1 MNVNLRFGLQR
12 DKETIRNLQEKL
24 DGLVI
29 PAHILAYQADVTSV
43 FVSSFSNMPFII
55 DPMTYLLQHSKD
67 NLTNDVG
74 NLRASIA
81 KMCDEYDFNIAKQ
94 LTGKRQLRPSNIHDA
109 KHFCNHVYDY
119 QNSVEEKAN
128 TKKAIKKYLDRYGKG
143 NSFTPRFIISPY
155 FKFDSISDP
164 WYRLS
169 LRMGRVMQEIC
180 SQKNDGLES
189 GVIIFLSAT
198 NLDDDIIA
206 EIASDYEDFRHIV
219 LWFDDFNEMV
229 VDSTAIFNA
238 RKIVSALSSFAEL
251 EILYSGFLL
260 MTTAVE
266 GTKSVSHGLTY
277 SQHKSFRVTPGIGGG
292 LPERY
297 YIPKFRAFRSLS
309 QTDSIF
315 HMSQELMCNCSV
327 CDELLQGNPDNIV
340 LFADEPER
348 LREHFINVR
357 RQEADDMESFNRQSL
372 VTELISVYDTYHNLI
387 SKLPNPD
394 AFLSG
399 SNMRGLEYLNSWA
412 DGIEQA
418 I

>member
-29 PAHILAYQADVTSV
+29 PAHILAYQADVTA
-43 FVSSFSNMPFII
+43 FFMSSFSDMPFII
-55 DPMTYLLQHSKD
+55 DPMTYNAGD
-67 NLTNDVG
+67 
-74 NLRASIA
+74 LRASIA
-81 KMCDEYDFNIAKQ
+81 KMCNEYHFDISKK
-94 LTGKRQLRPSNIHDA
+94 LTGKRQLGPRNIPNA
-109 KHFCNHVYDY
+109 KQFCNHVYDY

-128 TKKAIKKYLDRYGKG
+128 AKTAMKKYFDRYGKG
-143 NSFTPRFIISPY
+143 NSVTPRFIISPY
-155 FKFDSISDP
+155 FKFHSISDP
-164 WYRLS
+164 WYTLS
-169 LRMGRVMQEIC
+169 LNMGRMMQTTC
-180 SQKNDGLES
+180 SEKDDGLDA
-189 GVIIFLSAT
+189 GVIIFFSAT
-198 NLDDDIIA
+198 NLDDDMIA
-206 EIASDYEDFRHIV
+206 EIASDYEDFSHIV

-229 VDSTAIFNA
+229 VDSTAIVNA
-238 RKIVSALSSFAEL
+238 RKIVSKLSGFAEV

-260 MTTAVE
+260 MTTAAE
-266 GTKSVSHGLTY
+266 GAKAVSHGLTY
-277 SQHKSFRVTPGIGGG
+277 SQHKSFSVTPGGGG
-292 LPERY
+292 MPERY
-297 YIPKFRAFRSLS
+297 YIPKFKAFRSLS
-309 QTDSIF
+309 QTDNIF
-315 HMSQELMCNCSV
+315 HMRQELMCNCPV

-340 LFADEPER
+340 LFADEPEK

-357 RQEADDMESFNRQSL
+357 QQEADYMESFNRQSL
-372 VTELISVYDTYHNLI
+372 VAELRNVYGTYHNLI

>member
-12 DKETIRNLQEKL
+12 DKETIRNLQEKI

-29 PAHILAYQADVTSV
+29 PAHILSYQADVTSV
-43 FVSSFSNMPFII
+43 FVSSFSDMPFII

-81 KMCDEYDFNIAKQ
+81 KMCDEYVFDIEEE
-94 LTGKRQLRPSNIHDA
+94 LTGNRQLRPSNIPDSR
-109 KHFCNHVYDY
+109 HFCNHVYDF

-155 FKFDSISDP
+155 FKFNSISDP
-164 WYRLS
+164 WYMLS
-169 LRMGRVMQEIC
+169 LNMGKMMQTIC
-180 SQKNDGLES
+180 SEKGDGLDA
-189 GVIIFLSAT
+189 GAIIFSSAD
-198 NLDDDIIA
+198 NLDDEAI
-206 EIASDYEDFRHIV
+206 EKIASDYEDFSYIV
-219 LWFDDFNEMV
+219 LWFEDFNEMA
-229 VDSTAIFNA
+229 VDSTAIVNA
-238 RKIVSALSSFAEL
+238 RKIISALSDFAEV

-260 MTTAVE
+260 MTTAAE
-266 GTKSVSHGLTY
+266 GAKAVSHGLTY
-277 SQHKSFRVTPGIGGG
+277 SQHKSFRVTPGGGG
-292 LPERY
+292 MPERY

-309 QTDSIF
+309 QTDNIF
-315 HMSQELMCNCSV
+315 HMRQELMCNCPV

-340 LFADEPER
+340 LFADEPEK

-372 VTELISVYDTYHNLI
+372 VEDLRNVYGTYHNLI

-399 SNMRGLEYLNSWA
+399 RNMSGLKYLSLWA
-412 DGIEQA
+412 EGIAET

>member
-29 PAHILAYQADVTSV
+29 PAHILAYQVDVTAV
-43 FVSSFSNMPFII
+43 FVSSFSDMPFII
-55 DPMTYLLQHSKD
+55 DPMTYLLQHQEG
-67 NLTNDVG
+67 NLTNDAG
-74 NLRASIA
+74 DLRASIA
-81 KMCDEYDFNIAKQ
+81 KMCDEYDFDISKE
-94 LTGKRQLRPSNIHDA
+94 LTGKRQLRPSNIPNA
-109 KHFCNHVYDY
+109 KHFCNRVYDY

-164 WYRLS
+164 WYMLS
-169 LRMGRVMQEIC
+169 LNMGKVMQTIC
-180 SQKNDGLES
+180 SEKKDGLDA
-189 GVIIFLSAT
+189 GVIIFLSAN
-198 NLDDDIIA
+198 NLDDGDI
-206 EIASDYEDFRHIV
+206 EKIASDYESFSHII
-219 LWFDDFNEMV
+219 LWFDGFDEMDIQPATIV
-229 VDSTAIFNA
+229 NA
-238 RKIVSALSSFAEL
+238 RKIVSKLSGFAEV

-260 MTTAVE
+260 MTTAAE
-266 GTKSVSHGLTY
+266 GAKAVSHGLTY
-277 SQHKSFRVTPGIGGG
+277 SQHKSFGVTPGGGG
-292 LPERY
+292 MPERY

-309 QTDSIF
+309 QTDNIF
-315 HMSQELMCNCSV
+315 HMRQELMCNCPV

-340 LFADEPER
+340 LFADEPEK

-372 VTELISVYDTYHNLI
+372 VTELRSVYDTYHNLI
-387 SKLPNPD
+387 SNLPNPD

-399 SNMRGLEYLNSWA
+399 SNMRGLECLNFWA
-412 DGIEQA
+412 DGIERA